1 MSAPRPDGGPGG
13 PDGVA
18 PEYVGFWARVGASLI
33 DTIWVLPL
41 VVVWLTL
48 VSGGWRH
55 VTLDRVLEWSQSSSE
70 QLLLFAVLALVIVP
84 LWVRRSATPGKQLI
98 GARIVDSN
106 TLGPPTSRQ
115 LMIRYL
121 GYLLATLPLGLGFLW
136 IAFDKR
142 KQGWHDKLA
151 KTVVIRARR

>member
-1 MSAPRPDGGPGG
+1 MSVPPPDRGPGGPGG
-13 PDGVA
+13 A
-18 PEYVGFWARVGASLI
+18 PEYVGFWARVGASLV
-33 DTIWVLPL
+33 DTIWILPL

-55 VTLDRVLEWSQSSSE
+55 VTLERVLEWSQSSTE

-98 GARIVDSN
+98 GARIVDSS

-121 GYLLATLPLGLGFLW
+121 GYLLATLPLGVGFLW
-136 IAFDKR
+136 IAFDPR

-151 KTVVIRARR
+151 RTVVIRVRR

>member
-1 MSAPRPDGGPGG
+1 VSVPPPDRGPGGPGG
-13 PDGVA
+13 A
-18 PEYVGFWARVGASLI
+18 PEYVGFWARVGASLV
-33 DTIWVLPL
+33 DTIWILPL

-55 VTLDRVLEWSQSSSE
+55 VTLERVLEWSQSSTE

-98 GARIVDSN
+98 GARIVDSS

-121 GYLLATLPLGLGFLW
+121 GYLLATLPLGVGFLW
-136 IAFDKR
+136 IAFDPR

-151 KTVVIRARR
+151 RTVVIRVRR